1 MEPKRTLHSGNLVR
15 GVHAGDRKLFMEKYY
30 DPQRYME
37 LGTCF
42 VREDGKIFILLKD
55 RWWMGGRKMNQKTQ
69 QEGYRNFNLK
79 SLTEEEERFIKKL
92 VDAEVA
98 SKPESFQILKI
109 EDKEENFSFMET
121 MGKENHNIIK
131 NSAGL

>member
-30 DPQRYME
+30 DPEKYME

-42 VREDGKIFILLKD
+42 VREDGKVFILLRDD
-55 RWWMGGRKMNQKTQ
+55 RWRMGGRKMNQKTQ

-79 SLTEEEERFIKKL
+79 SLTEAEERFIKKL

-98 SKPESFQILKI
+98 SKPIVAGGELLDFKDRGQRRKLQLYGDNGERES
-109 EDKEENFSFMET
+109 
-121 MGKENHNIIK
+121 
-131 NSAGL
+131 

>member
-15 GVHAGDRKLFMEKYY
+15 CICAGDRKLFMEKYY

-55 RWWMGGRKMNQKTQ
+55 GVHKIDGRKKNELGRLQKFQ
-69 QEGYRNFNLK
+69 
-79 SLTEEEERFIKKL
+79 SEEEERFIKKL
-92 VDAEVA
+92 VDAEIA
-98 SKPESFQILKI
+98 SKPILARGELLDFKDRGQRRKLQLYGDNGERES
-109 EDKEENFSFMET
+109 
-121 MGKENHNIIK
+121 
-131 NSAGL
+131 